1 MNLREAKN
9 CIPKKNQEYVL
20 RVAFNVL
27 GSYNYTA
34 KYIEEVT
41 DEFND
46 RFPVGYRC
54 LNNTPNWYQ
63 DEGTQYWLILVIV
76 LIIYFMCSILFE
88 SFRLPFVIITLIPV
102 SFIGTFLT
110 FYFSGVKFGT
120 GGFAS
125 LVLLSGLVVN
135 AGIYIINEYNN
146 QTAACKAQAL
156 PRVNLY
162 VKAYNHKIIPVFLT
176 TLSTVLGLVP
186 FLIDGQEEAFWFSFA
201 IGTSGGLLFSIL
213 ALIFVMPIFMPLKK
227 AASGF
232 AWHTR
237 TASCRTSL

>member
-1 MNLREAKN
+1 M
-9 CIPKKNQEYVL
+9 
-20 RVAFNVL
+20 
-27 GSYNYTA
+27 
-34 KYIEEVT
+34 
-41 DEFND
+41 
-46 RFPVGYRC
+46 
-54 LNNTPNWYQ
+54 
-63 DEGTQYWLILVIV
+63 
-76 LIIYFMCSILFE
+76 
-88 SFRLPFVIITLIPV
+88 
-102 SFIGTFLT
+102 
-110 FYFSGVKFGT
+110 
-120 GGFAS
+120 
-125 LVLLSGLVVN
+125 VLLSGLVVN

-146 QTAACKAQAL
+146 QVAACKAQAL

-227 AASGF
+227 AASGV
-232 AWHTR
+232 ARHTR